1 MAETCYSQ
9 GKKILLMPEQQ
20 PDGTWRCRFA
30 IPGLL
35 ESTIGTSVDAP
46 LGKYKSE
53 WDAKTAAFALAKKAI
68 DILFET
74 QPAGAPGRKIWALL

>member
-20 PDGTWRCRFA
+20 RNGTWRCRFT

-35 ESTIGTSVDAP
+35 ESTIGTSADAP
-46 LGKYKSE
+46 QGKYKSE
-53 WDAKTAAFALAKKAI
+53 WDAKTAAFALAKHAI
-68 DILFET
+68 GASHDARIT
-74 QPAGAPGRKIWALL
+74 GAPKRKA

>member
-20 PDGTWRCRFA
+20 PNGTWQCRFA

-46 LGKYKSE
+46 LGRYKSE

-68 DILFET
+68 DLSYDARAAH
-74 QPAGAPGRKIWALL
+74 PPGRNA

>member
-20 PDGTWRCRFA
+20 PNGTWRCRFV

-35 ESTIGTSVDAP
+35 ESTMGTSIDAP
-46 LGKYKSE
+46 SGKYKTE
-53 WDAKTAAFALAKKAI
+53 WDAKTAAFALAKQAI
-68 DILFET
+68 DTSHEVRVPT
-74 QPAGAPGRKIWALL
+74 APRRKA

>member
-20 PDGTWRCRFA
+20 PNGTWRCRFV
-30 IPGLL
+30 IPRLL
-35 ESTIGTSVDAP
+35 ESTIGSSADAP
-46 LGKYKSE
+46 LGRYKSE

-68 DILFET
+68 DTSCEARAANT
-74 QPAGAPGRKIWALL
+74 PGRKT

>member
-9 GKKILLMPEQQ
+9 GRKILLMPEQQ
-20 PDGTWRCRFA
+20 PNGTWRCRFA

-46 LGKYKSE
+46 LGRYKSE
-53 WDAKTAAFALAKKAI
+53 WDAKTAAFALAKQTLNI
-68 DILFET
+68 SRE
-74 QPAGAPGRKIWALL
+74 PRVAGTGKSTA

>member
-20 PDGTWRCRFA
+20 PNGTWQCRFA

-35 ESTIGTSVDAP
+35 ESTIGTSADAP
-46 LGKYKSE
+46 LGRYKSE

-68 DILFET
+68 DLSYDART
-74 QPAGAPGRKIWALL
+74 ADPPGRNA

>member
-20 PDGTWRCRFA
+20 PNGTWRCRFV

-35 ESTIGTSVDAP
+35 ESTMGTSVDAP
-46 LGKYKSE
+46 LGRYKSE
-53 WDAKTAAFALAKKAI
+53 WDAKTAAFSLAKKAI
-68 DILFET
+68 DNSCAARET
-74 QPAGAPGRKIWALL
+74 IPPGRKA

>member
-20 PDGTWRCRFA
+20 PNGMWRCRFA

-35 ESTIGTSVDAP
+35 EATIGTSIDTP
-46 LGKYKSE
+46 LGRYQSE

-68 DILFET
+68 GTSCET
-74 QPAGAPGRKIWALL
+74 RSAGTPGRKA

>member
-20 PDGTWRCRFA
+20 PNGTWRCRFA

-46 LGKYKSE
+46 LGRYKSE
-53 WDAKTAAFALAKKAI
+53 WDAKTAAFAL
-68 DILFET
+68 
-74 QPAGAPGRKIWALL
+74 PGIHCFWEKEMRLAMSRPVALCSR